1 MESWLEETE
10 FFFFFNKEIL
20 IHRCAKSQRPQLV
33 PKKSANSKSIVKGWF
48 GKLRSRVERIYQ
60 IFDKYQCF
68 YFVEFLFLFLIVA
81 VGDAKNFQPCR
92 INPISHKK
100 IIISITAILHVWCG
114 SGSIRYITIP
124 SWLTC
129 IYIFGFK

>member
-1 MESWLEETE
+1 M
-10 FFFFFNKEIL
+10 
-20 IHRCAKSQRPQLV
+20 
-33 PKKSANSKSIVKGWF
+33 G
-48 GKLRSRVERIYQ
+48 ERISQ

-68 YFVEFLFLFLIVA
+68 YFVEFLFLFLIIA

-100 IIISITAILHVWCG
+100 IIISITAVLHGWRG

-124 SWLTC
+124 LDSRECLVSNMFKALEYFHQLFHKKSHFNALK
-129 IYIFGFK
+129 IYFIILIHHFIIYHLSDILYFNYIY